1 MKLKII
7 KDNIIFYVAFV
18 LYYIS
23 IFVTYIP
30 FEKAGTL
37 KILLALFTCL
47 CLAINLI
54 PKIMIRIKFKY
65 IKKKRILVVMC
76 VAIGA
81 VLLKDFFVIVI
92 YLFGVNIYLRIKD
105 LKPLF
110 KISFYLL
117 LIITIVT
124 ILLCM
129 IGVINNVV
137 TARNGVQRYSL
148 GFYHSNVLPQIILYL
163 CIYYHIFK
171 KNITLV
177 SFTVFEVVSI
187 LAYIIC
193 NSRNAF
199 FAIQVLLIIFII
211 VKKYRCNR
219 RYIKLLKLIA
229 ISSPIII
236 AIISLLL
243 LYLYSINS
251 SIAITFNDFFN
262 NRIHMCWLYYQ
273 YQEIKV
279 INFMTTEYFQKII
292 LTLDNGYY
300 YSIARYGVIIL
311 VPIFMIFISITKGA
325 YKRNNGYYLAA
336 IIVLSAVN
344 FIDNGFFSFIFY
356 PFIIEAIYYFKYRN
370 SYKDADILYIIEQ
383 NI

>member
-7 KDNIIFYVAFV
+7 KDNIIFYVAFI

-47 CLAINLI
+47 CLEINLI

-137 TARNGVQRYSL
+137 TARNGVLRYSL
-148 GFYHSNVLPQIILYL
+148 GYYHSNVLQQ
-163 CIYYHIFK
+163 
-171 KNITLV
+171 KN
-177 SFTVFEVVSI
+177 
-187 LAYIIC
+187 
-193 NSRNAF
+193 
-199 FAIQVLLIIFII
+199 
-211 VKKYRCNR
+211 
-219 RYIKLLKLIA
+219 
-229 ISSPIII
+229 
-236 AIISLLL
+236 
-243 LYLYSINS
+243 
-251 SIAITFNDFFN
+251 
-262 NRIHMCWLYYQ
+262 
-273 YQEIKV
+273 
-279 INFMTTEYFQKII
+279 
-292 LTLDNGYY
+292 
-300 YSIARYGVIIL
+300 
-311 VPIFMIFISITKGA
+311 
-325 YKRNNGYYLAA
+325 
-336 IIVLSAVN
+336 
-344 FIDNGFFSFIFY
+344 
-356 PFIIEAIYYFKYRN
+356 
-370 SYKDADILYIIEQ
+370 
-383 NI
+383 